1 MENKVD
7 IFFDFNF
14 PIVTNI
20 ASTLI
25 EIPTSTQEIEEEASS
40 VLVFP
45 NPTRDEI
52 NIASEYLINSVTL
65 FNATGKESGKWY
77 IQNQQSTTIDVDH
90 LPAGIYLLKL
100 KTSAGALVKKILIE

>member
-25 EIPTSTQEIEEEASS
+25 EIPTSTQEIEEASS

-45 NPTRDEI
+45 NPTRDVLQI
-52 NIASEYLINSVTL
+52 NSEYPIRSVSL
-65 FNATGKESGKWY
+65 FNVSGKESAKWT
-77 IQNQQSTTIDVDH
+77 IQNQKSFTLEVNN
-90 LPAGIYLLKL
+90 LPSGIYMMEMETDNGTL
-100 KTSAGALVKKILIE
+100 AKKIVIE